1 MDRLLNPLSDPAL
14 WSGVPAESADHADQ
28 RIAYHASTALRFT
41 VENTIAV
48 CAVEIPPDHEEYYL
62 AFNFSSHDHPCTLN
76 RNSDA
81 TYRLWIGNSYYTFS
95 VCKLLSRVT
104 LPITGNGQIKLESL
118 HQGADYA
125 VISDLRI
132 IGPGFPADL
141 LEGVKAG
148 IEQHNRSRLA
158 IGMVAVSAGDTEI
171 VFPDTWEWLEE
182 NLVVRLGARRYQI
195 KNRVNNTATLGYTYD
210 GDTILED
217 FTGTATVEIPVQIG
231 YYDSEAGL
239 PGIAL
244 WYNSPAPQERR
255 APYERLWCIKNG
267 TEMIMSRNGSIE
279 LWKVSIY
286 IAAHSPEL
294 VAAAS
299 RAVRA
304 FLAEYTVW
312 CQGDKL
318 WFNWID
324 PAADTDPLEFIDI
337 SPASLYQFEV
347 EIEEDLW
354 QARKVNPGA
363 GRPSVKPFPFPIQ
376 ARIPP

>member
-1 MDRLLNPLSDPAL
+1 MDRLINPLSDPAL
-14 WSGVPAESADHADQ
+14 WSGVPAECADHVDQ
-28 RIAYHASTALRFT
+28 RIAYHTSTALRFSAQD
-41 VENTIAV
+41 TIAV
-48 CAVEIPPDHEEYYL
+48 CSVEIPPDNEEYYL
-62 AFNFSSHDHPCTLN
+62 AFNFSSQDHPCTLT
-76 RNSDA
+76 RNSKA
-81 TYRLWIGNSYYTFS
+81 TYRLWIDGSYYTFP

-104 LPITGNGQIKLESL
+104 LPITGDGQIKLESL
-118 HQGADYA
+118 HKQKDYA

-148 IEQHNRSRLA
+148 IEQHNYAQIA
-158 IGMVAVSAGDTEI
+158 IGTVDVKAGDTEI

-182 NLVVRLGARRYQI
+182 NLVIRLGDHRYQI
-195 KNRVNNTATLGYTYD
+195 KNRINNTVTLGYTYD
-210 GDTILED
+210 GDSIIED
-217 FTGTATVEIPVQIG
+217 FSGTATVGIPVRIG
-231 YYDSEAGL
+231 YYDSEADL

-244 WYNSPAPQERR
+244 WYNSPAPKERH
-255 APYERLWCIKNG
+255 APYERLWCIKDG
-267 TEMIMSRNGSIE
+267 TEIIMSRNGSVA
-279 LWKVSIY
+279 LWKVSVY

-294 VAAAS
+294 VAVAG

-324 PAADTDPLEFIDI
+324 PTADTDPLEAIDI
-337 SPASLYQFEV
+337 TAASLYQFEV

-354 QARKVNPGA
+354 PARKTNPGA
-363 GRPSVKPFPFPIQ
+363 SRPAVKVFP
-376 ARIPP
+376 R